1 MRGKR
6 WPLMIDPQMQ
16 ANKWIKN
23 TEAGNGIE
31 VVKATNSNMLRS
43 LENCI
48 RVGRPLL
55 IEDVS
60 ERYAELTYSIMLLH
74 FIGSIRH
81 WIPY

>member
-23 TEAGNGIE
+23 TEADNSIE
-31 VVKATNSNMLRS
+31 VVKASNVNVLRS

-48 RVGRPLL
+48 RVGKPLL
-55 IEDVS
+55 VEDVG
-60 ERYAELTYSIMLLH
+60 EKY
-74 FIGSIRH
+74 FIFV
-81 WIPY
+81 